1 MRTYIVTFS
10 ERQEKDLMEL
20 SGIKTRRGLA
30 HMLKGT
36 RVLYCSYY
44 NWEYFVIDNSDVP
57 DPNMTFGELV
67 KYVRCYL
74 SPKRLDNKSR
84 LSRLASVLMRLLTF
98 SIKPSHVP
106 SSGNDGSTT
115 ECVSSVENST
125 G

>member
-30 HMLKGT
+30 HMLRGT

-57 DPNMTFGELV
+57 DP
-67 KYVRCYL
+67 
-74 SPKRLDNKSR
+74 
-84 LSRLASVLMRLLTF
+84 
-98 SIKPSHVP
+98 
-106 SSGNDGSTT
+106 STPQ
-115 ECVSSVENST
+115 
-125 G
+125 